1 MAYERKSDKLLNKN
15 QFYIRI
21 SLHLSVA
28 LGLVLIS
35 IGFGAIGYHGFEGI
49 SWVDSIYN
57 ASMILTGMGPVTI
70 LKKDISK
77 IFASMYAIYG
87 GIILLAITGIILTPL
102 AHRLLHLFHLKE
114 SEEE

>member
-1 MAYERKSDKLLNKN
+1 MAYERKSEKLLSKN
-15 QFYIRI
+15 QFYIRLC
-21 SLHLSVA
+21 LHLTVA

-49 SWVDSIYN
+49 TWVDSIYN
-57 ASMILTGMGPVTI
+57 ASMILTGMGPVTV
-70 LKKDISK
+70 LKKDVSK

-87 GIILLAITGIILTPL
+87 GIILLAITGIVLAPL

-114 SEEE
+114 AEED

>member
-1 MAYERKSDKLLNKN
+1 MAYERKSDKLLSKN
-15 QFYIRI
+15 QFYLRLA
-21 SLHLSVA
+21 LHLTVA

-35 IGFGAIGYHGFEGI
+35 IGFGAIGYHWFEGI

-57 ASMILTGMGPVTI
+57 ASMILTGMGPVTV
-70 LKKDISK
+70 LKKDVSK

-87 GIILLAITGIILTPL
+87 GIILLAITGIILAPL

-114 SEEE
+114 SEEG